1 MLPIIFII
9 IIVLC
14 LISAANQLTYI
25 ALSKKRKRI
34 FLETGRYVSL
44 QLDKK
49 KDDPDYDRMYREIV
63 KRFENIDLM
72 KKYKVEHILTEEQI
86 EFLKEN

>member
-1 MLPIIFII
+1 MNILLIS

-14 LISAANQLTYI
+14 AIYVANQLTYI

-49 KDDPDYDRMYREIV
+49 KDNPDYDKMYREIV
-63 KRFENIDLM
+63 KQFENIDLM

-86 EFLKEN
+86 KYLK

>member
-1 MLPIIFII
+1 MKILLIS

-14 LISAANQLTYI
+14 AIYAANQLTYI

-49 KDDPDYDRMYREIV
+49 KDNPDYDKMYREIV
-63 KRFENIDLM
+63 KQFENIDLM

-86 EFLKEN
+86 NFLK